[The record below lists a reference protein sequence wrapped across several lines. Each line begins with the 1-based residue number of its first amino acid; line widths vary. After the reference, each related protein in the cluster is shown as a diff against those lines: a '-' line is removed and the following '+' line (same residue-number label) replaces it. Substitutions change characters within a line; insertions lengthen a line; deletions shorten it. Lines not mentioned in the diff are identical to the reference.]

1 MPDCFKYLEK
11 LVSFHTMSDVAP
23 ETDMPNA
30 PLIHWAA
37 ERFAGFGFSTRVIES
52 SRGKLNLFAWSGPMT
67 GRGPDER
74 GGLLLSGHT
83 DTVGCDPALWT
94 SDPWTLTPRDG
105 RVYGLGS
112 CDMKGFLAC
121 AMAFAEKLSAAR
133 IVPQQGLGILL
144 TCDEETS
151 MQGARTAAP
160 VLAEMGVAPA
170 LAVVG
175 EPTELTPIFGH
186 KGYMARSVEIAGRAC
201 HSSNP
206 TLGVN
211 AVKTAADVIEAL
223 TALEERLKGSVDPD
237 FDHPDAPEVPYP
249 TLNIGSIRGGDSVNR
264 VCSSVRLE
272 FDVRPTPSHPAE
284 KVRDELDALEAELN
298 RRHPGGVKVSA
309 LYPDLDPFGNSDP
322 DVRRMV
328 ERIAAVKGEFVSYA
342 TEASFLQRLG
352 PTVVMGPGSIR
363 QAHGVDEF
371 CAVSELE
378 GCMGLLEKLFLRCGG
393 ASASR
398 MRSENFLSGGMPRS
412 D

>member
-11 LVSFHTMSDVAP
+11 LVSFRTMSDVTP
-23 ETDMPNA
+23 ETDMPND
-30 PLIHWAA
+30 PLIRWAA
-37 ERFAGFGFSTRVIES
+37 ERFAGFGFSTRVMES
-52 SRGKLNLFAWSGPMT
+52 ARGKLNLFAWSGPMT
-67 GRGPDER
+67 GRSAQNR

-83 DTVGCDPALWT
+83 DTVGCDPALWS

-121 AMAFAEKLSAAR
+121 AMAFAERVSAAGV
-133 IVPQQGLGILL
+133 VPQQGLGVLL

-160 VLAEMGVAPA
+160 VLAQMGVAPE
-170 LAVVG
+170 LVMVG

-186 KGYMARSVEIAGRAC
+186 KGYMGRSVEIAGKAC

-237 FDHPDAPEVPYP
+237 FNLPGTPGVSYP

-264 VCSSVRLE
+264 VCSAVRLE
-272 FDVRPTPSHPAE
+272 FDVRPTPNHPAAL
-284 KVRDELDALEAELN
+284 VREELAAIEAELN
-298 RRHPGGVKVSA
+298 RRHPGEVRFA
-309 LYPDLDPFGNSDP
+309 ELYPDLDPFGNGDL
-322 DVRRMV
+322 DVRRRV
-328 ERIAAVKGEFVSYA
+328 EAIAGRKGEFVSYA
-342 TEASFLQRLG
+342 TEASFLQKLG

-363 QAHGVDEF
+363 QAHGVDEY

-378 GCMGLLEKLFLRCGG
+378 DCMRLLEKLYAETER
-393 ASASR
+393 AR
-398 MRSENFLSGGMPRS
+398 
-412 D
+412 